1 MGGFLGTRWFAPTLT
16 AISVGWAAAIGAAP
30 AIAQASR
37 PGAVLASLA
46 YIAGSILCHQRPERS
61 FHLAAAQLPVC
72 ARCTGLYVGG
82 ALGALA
88 WLIWRRFQPEAA
100 ATIDPKRATVTL
112 LIATAP
118 TALTVMTAAAGI
130 WDPSNGGRAA
140 LALPLGLAAGAVL
153 AAVASNDLS

>member
-1 MGGFLGTRWFAPTLT
+1 MGWIQRSRWFAPTLT

-30 AIAQASR
+30 GLAQTSR
-37 PGAVLASLA
+37 PGALIAGLA
-46 YIAGSILCHQRPERS
+46 YVVGSVLCHQRPERS
-61 FHLAAAQLPVC
+61 FHIAAAQLPVC

-88 WLIWRRFQPEAA
+88 WLIWRRLQPEAA
-100 ATIDPKRATVTL
+100 SMIDPKRATMIL
-112 LIATAP
+112 LIASAP
-118 TALTVMTAAAGI
+118 TVLTVMTAAAGI
-130 WDPSNGGRAA
+130 WDLPNAGRAA